1 MICYLVRHGQDD
13 PTVRG
18 GWSMASLT
26 DEGQKQV
33 ANLAGY
39 ISANKDELRI
49 ERLFSSD
56 LPRAVET
63 ATPISTALNIK
74 IELTPQFRETNNGLL
89 AGVPNDIASREYP
102 GLFWSALDWDEPYP
116 EGESPREFY
125 QRVECAWESFSQQI
139 TQQNKNVM
147 LVTHQGVI
155 SVLCSIVSGTTYSN
169 KAKMKPIEHTAI
181 IPLRYCGKWKT

>member
-63 ATPISTALNIK
+63 ATPISIALNIK

-89 AGVPNDIASREYP
+89 AGMPNDIATRKYP

-125 QRVECAWESFSQQI
+125 QRVESAWESFSQQI
-139 TQQNKNVM
+139 AQQNKNVM

-155 SVLCSIVSGTTYSN
+155 NVLCAVVGGTIYSN
-169 KAKMKPIEHTAI
+169 KAKMKPIEHAAI
-181 IPLRYCGKWKT
+181 IPLRY